1 MKLTKQQLKQII
13 KEELTRII
21 SETDASAGDDAA
33 INTKLNEAM
42 KLFLTAREAAMEMYK
57 EDDDRGFQAI
67 KDWLGVLND
76 VMQQHAQYQDATQSN
91 SDQEG
96 LEL

>member
-1 MKLTKQQLKQII
+1 MKVTKSQLKQII
-13 KEELTRII
+13 REEISRTI

-33 INTKLNEAM
+33 INAKLNEAM
-42 KLFLTAREAAMEMYK
+42 KSFLTAREAAMEMYK
-57 EDDDRGFQAI
+57 LGNDEGFKAI
-67 KDWLGVLND
+67 KEWLGALNGA
-76 VMQQHAQYQDATQSN
+76 MQQHAQYQDATQSN